1 MLQNRLVKP
10 EDMIFLTNQGCEDTG
25 QIDETRLTD
34 LGLGYGEFD
43 GAPYPLTD
51 QESQFI
57 GEDVVEIG
65 GHLALTGYS
74 VLIGN
79 RKYLAPAIEIDYT
92 ADEDCPF
99 SFNFDQAKEANE
111 RLRKTM
117 ERLAETTDGCFCW
130 SAEPG
135 IEFKEGDGKFVSEIF
150 IPFEYATKHAENFE
164 QWKAHL
170 KDIGKVVLNQRAA

>member
-1 MLQNRLVKP
+1 MQQNRQVKP

-25 QIDETRLTD
+25 QIDENRLTD

-57 GEDVVEIG
+57 GEDVVGIDG
-65 GHLALTGYS
+65 QYALLGYS

-79 RKYLAPAIEIDYT
+79 RKYLAPTIEIDYT

-99 SFNFDQAKEANE
+99 SFNLDQAKEANE
-111 RLRKTM
+111 RFRKTM
-117 ERLAETTDGCFCW
+117 ERLAETTDGYFYW

-135 IEFKEGDGKFVSEIF
+135 IEFKEGGGKFVTEIF
-150 IPFEYATKHAENFE
+150 IPFEYAIKHAEDFD
-164 QWKAHL
+164 QWKTHL
-170 KDIGKVVLNQRAA
+170 TKIGWANAGWKAA

>member
-1 MLQNRLVKP
+1 MQQNRQVKP

-25 QIDETRLTD
+25 QVDEARLAR
-34 LGLGYGEFD
+34 LGLSYGAFE
-43 GAPYPLTD
+43 GSPYPLTD

-65 GHLALTGYS
+65 GHFALTGYS

-79 RKYLAPAIEIDYT
+79 RKYLAPTIEIDYT
-92 ADEDCPF
+92 SDEDCPF
-99 SFNFDQAKEANE
+99 SFVYAEAKEANE

-117 ERLAETTDGCFCW
+117 ERLAETTDGYFCW

-150 IPFEYATKHAENFE
+150 IPFEYASKHAENFE